1 MVATSTPQITPPSF
15 QYINN
20 TINKKFDCNP
30 NDADIDLLGQFVL
43 YALDTGSGEWKIKNT
58 TSKTKKYGYPYVN
71 YGFSAATQ
79 NEEIIIGAPLFATDY
94 YVPDTI
100 YNTVHGYSYIYNI
113 ENLNTNYQLGN
124 VFYRNGKF
132 ILSNSGSIFE
142 NILKNKFDTQYP
154 AYDISYKSQITLYE
168 KQIVCKINP
177 DEFNVSTNPTAL
189 KRNIFNFDI
198 DGNNIF
204 DIIDLDLILKY
215 ISYTVNN
222 NDMQWQNYIAL
233 SDEEY
238 SLINY
243 YYSKF
248 KIPIN
253 SMTYLSKYLAS
264 LQSAYMIFDIDGNK
278 KISINDGILILKYFF
293 NKITKSE
300 IFKYV
305 DIKSNRKTPESI
317 IQYLDV
323 QTGKNNYGE
332 ILPEF
337 LNYKYSSS
345 VDVTG
350 SYLAPYI
357 TTVGLYSGLDLVAVA
372 KLGMPIKNSGEL
384 PLNIIVK
391 WDI

>member
-1 MVATSTPQITPPSF
+1 
-15 QYINN
+15 
-20 TINKKFDCNP
+20 
-30 NDADIDLLGQFVL
+30 
-43 YALDTGSGEWKIKNT
+43 
-58 TSKTKKYGYPYVN
+58 
-71 YGFSAATQ
+71 
-79 NEEIIIGAPLFATDY
+79 
-94 YVPDTI
+94 
-100 YNTVHGYSYIYNI
+100 
-113 ENLNTNYQLGN
+113 
-124 VFYRNGKF
+124 
-132 ILSNSGSIFE
+132 
-142 NILKNKFDTQYP
+142 
-154 AYDISYKSQITLYE
+154 
-168 KQIVCKINP
+168 
-177 DEFNVSTNPTAL
+177 
-189 KRNIFNFDI
+189 
-198 DGNNIF
+198 
-204 DIIDLDLILKY
+204 
-215 ISYTVNN
+215 
-222 NDMQWQNYIAL
+222 MQWQNYIAL

-264 LQSAYMIFDIDGNK
+264 LQSAYMFFDIDGNK